1 MLRPLLKSKYLTIK
15 AETDY
20 ERSMKL
26 IKYAMGRGFTLDIIR
41 LCIDDV
47 TIVDD
52 IDDNDED

>member
-1 MLRPLLKSKYLTIK
+1 MNV
-15 AETDY
+15 
-20 ERSMKL
+20 SMKL

>member
-1 MLRPLLKSKYLTIK
+1 
-15 AETDY
+15 
-20 ERSMKL
+20 
-26 IKYAMGRGFTLDIIR
+26 MGRGFTLDIIR